1 MIKHFCRQELNC
13 GLKNAFRLW
22 GRRLR
27 GLLPISSRV
36 KPCKK
41 DHAVAIK
48 QQRCTKGK
56 NRSLG
61 WPGEDAV
68 KSQRPNLE
76 TFAYGNFTQTD
87 FEDYLWC
94 GWFRS
99 FCIYL
104 WLFRNFLT
112 NFQSETENLSKSF
125 GVLSVL
131 LRNCSLVSSCNVLS
145 PRESALRD
153 ETKQRLLRRLLL
165 PLQHEFL
172 KWFILS
178 HQLPHFKEKG
188 RLQTQ
193 RHNNLWERLT
203 LCVHP

>member
-1 MIKHFCRQELNC
+1 MHSASEAEDWEVCFQFQA
-13 GLKNAFRLW
+13 GW
-22 GRRLR
+22 
-27 GLLPISSRV
+27 
-36 KPCKK
+36 KPVKK

-61 WPGEDAV
+61 WPGEEAV
-68 KSQRPNLE
+68 KSQRPNLK
-76 TFAYGNFTQTD
+76 TFAYGNLTQTD

-99 FCIYL
+99 FCIFL

-131 LRNCSLVSSCNVLS
+131 LRICSLVSSCNVLS

-188 RLQTQ
+188 RFTDPERQQ
-193 RHNNLWERLT
+193 PAGKVNLVCSPITISNHMHFLGA
-203 LCVHP
+203 LV